1 MDAAMVG
8 SADAGRASGGG
19 DAELVGRADEC
30 GRLDE
35 LLAAAVEGRGGALV
49 LRGTAGVGKTALLD
63 RCAARAGG
71 MRVLR
76 ATGVPFEA
84 ELPFSALF
92 ELARPVLDL
101 LDELP
106 AQQADALRAAFAL
119 GGGPGSVNRLAAY
132 VATLSLL
139 TTAAERGPVLC
150 LVDDAH
156 WIDHASTEALL
167 FTARR
172 LLADRV
178 AIVFAARPAAGFD
191 APGLPELPVSGLGQD
206 AAVRL
211 AMRSGLDRRVAA
223 ELAAATEGNPLA
235 LIELPA
241 TLTEGQRRGRS
252 PLDHPLALAERI
264 EATFLAQA
272 RGLPTEAWRALIVC
286 ALSEAGDLVLLERV
300 LKAEGLHLGALDPA
314 VDAGLIRVER
324 QEVTFRHP
332 LVRAAVHSLVGPGQ
346 RRSVHLAIAAAL
358 AVDPDA
364 VDRRA
369 WHLAAAATGP
379 DEEVAALLVGSA
391 ERAQRRGGVVAG
403 ARAYERSA
411 RLTPDPDTRALRMIR
426 AAIAWTNAGA
436 SGRAVALHEEALT
449 LTKRV
454 DLRCTAR
461 GALTH
466 VALQHGDT
474 AAADEAYLAEAEE
487 YARTDPLDAGRM
499 VSGAVNRCWAR
510 LDIAGMVSV
519 CGRAVELL
527 SGPSGPKWP
536 KGPIRLAT
544 AQVLAGQPGGVALA
558 REWMA
563 ASAERV
569 DGSAAELAEVFYWI
583 EDYDTARSLLEPE
596 IRQARAAGDLYLLAY
611 ALPRMAGLEC
621 RTGRLRSAYRAGA
634 EGALIG
640 EQVGL
645 PVVWADAL
653 VALATVEALLGE
665 EAEALSHLESARGI
679 VPAGYQD
686 LEAKIR
692 YAAAMTSVVAGR
704 WTEAVTD
711 LEWIEAV
718 LRRGGV
724 AEPSWLP
731 VRSELAEAY
740 AHLSRPD
747 LAAGLVREL
756 PADAARV
763 TTRAAVARVRGMI
776 APERELDE
784 VFAAALAVAD
794 PVVVPLERARTL
806 LCHGQR
812 LRRAKRRR
820 DARDRLTGALALFE
834 NLGAQGWAQR
844 CRTEISA
851 TGRQAPS
858 RDDRAAGRLTAQER
872 QIALHVAEGLTN
884 REIATRIFLS
894 PKTVEYHLGNV
905 YRKLNLRSRP
915 DLIRYLSRPPAPA
928 AD

>member
-1 MDAAMVG
+1 ME
-8 SADAGRASGGG
+8 
-19 DAELVGRADEC
+19 AELVGRADEC

-35 LLAAAVEGRGGALV
+35 VLAAAVGGRGAALV
-49 LRGTAGVGKTALLD
+49 LRGSAGVGKTALLD
-63 RCAARAGG
+63 YCGVRADG

-84 ELPFSALF
+84 ELPFSALY
-92 ELARPVLDL
+92 ELVRPLLDL
-101 LDELP
+101 LDEIP
-106 AQQADALRAAFAL
+106 GQQADALRAAFAL
-119 GGGPGSVNRLAAY
+119 AGAAGSVNRLAAY
-132 VATLSLL
+132 MATLSLL
-139 TTAAERGPVLC
+139 ATAAERGPLLC

-178 AIVFAARPAAGFD
+178 AILFAARPTAGFD
-191 APGLPELPVSGLGQD
+191 APGLPELPLSGLTPD
-206 AAVRL
+206 AAVLL
-211 AMRSGLDRRVAA
+211 AMRSGLDRQVAA
-223 ELAAATEGNPLA
+223 ELAVATEGNPLA

-241 TLTEGQRRGRS
+241 TLTEGQRRGRL

-272 RGLPTEAWRALIVC
+272 RGLPADAWRAVIVC

-300 LKAEGLHLGALDPA
+300 LKAEGLDLGALDPA
-314 VDAGLIRVER
+314 VDAALIRVAG
-324 QEVTFRHP
+324 QEVVFRHP
-332 LVRAAVHSLVGPGQ
+332 LVRAAVHSMVGPGQ
-346 RRSVHLAIAAAL
+346 RRSVHLAIATAL

-379 DEEVAALLVGSA
+379 DEEVAALLAGSA

-411 RLTPDPDTRALRMIR
+411 RLTPDPDARADRLIR
-426 AAIAWTNAGA
+426 AARAWTNAGV
-436 SGRAVALHEEALT
+436 SGRGVALNEEALT
-449 LTKRV
+449 LTGRA
-454 DLRCTAR
+454 DLRCAAR

-466 VALQHGDT
+466 VALQHGDA
-474 AAADEAYLAEAEE
+474 AAADEAYLAEAET
-487 YARTDPLDAGRM
+487 YARTDPAGAGRM
-499 VSGAVNRCWAR
+499 VSGAINRCWAR
-510 LDIAGMVSV
+510 LDITGMVSV

-527 SGPSGPKWP
+527 SIPSGPMWP

-544 AQVLAGQPGGVALA
+544 AQVLAGLSTGPALA
-558 REWMA
+558 RDWA
-563 ASAERV
+563 AAATARV
-569 DGSAAELAEVFYWI
+569 DGTATELAEVFTWI
-583 EDYDTARSLLEPE
+583 EDYDSARSLLEPE

-611 ALPRMAGLEC
+611 ALPRFAWLEC
-621 RTGRLRSAYRAGA
+621 RIGRLGSAYRAGA

-645 PVVWADAL
+645 PTVWTEALAAL
-653 VALATVEALLGE
+653 VLVEALLGE
-665 EAEALSHLESARGI
+665 ESEALSHLESAHGI
-679 VPAGYQD
+679 VPAGFED

-692 YAAAMTSVVAGR
+692 YVGAMTSVVAGR
-704 WTEAVTD
+704 WTEAATD
-711 LEWIEAV
+711 LERIDAA
-718 LRRGGV
+718 LRSGGV
-724 AEPSWLP
+724 VESGWLP

-747 LAAGLVREL
+747 LAAELVREL
-756 PADAARV
+756 PADPARV
-763 TTRAAVARVRGMI
+763 STRAAVARVHGLI
-776 APERELDE
+776 APEGELDE
-784 VFAAALAVAD
+784 AFAAALAAAD
-794 PVVVPLERARTL
+794 PAVVPLERARTL
-806 LCHGQR
+806 LCYGQR

-820 DARDRLTGALALFE
+820 DARERLTAALALFA

-844 CRTEISA
+844 CRTEINA
-851 TGRQAPS
+851 TGRRAP
-858 RDDRAAGRLTAQER
+858 DNGGGAAHRLTAQER

-915 DLIRYLSRPPAPA
+915 DLIRHLARLPAPA
-928 AD
+928 DE